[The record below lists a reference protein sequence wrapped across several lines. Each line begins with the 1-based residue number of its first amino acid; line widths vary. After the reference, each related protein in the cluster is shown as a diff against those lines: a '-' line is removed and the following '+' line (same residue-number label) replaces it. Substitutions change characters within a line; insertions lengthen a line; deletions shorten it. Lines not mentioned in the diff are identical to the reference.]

1 MLCLALGRT
10 ALRRHGL
17 AARSAAAAVRAYTPG
32 SLRISPERLNTSLHD
47 SCQWGAAFRWGSD
60 PRETG
65 MARLTL
71 DDADFEARRWLSAEM
86 QALGCH
92 EAVHAMG
99 NQFFKRK
106 GR

>member
-1 MLCLALGRT
+1 
-10 ALRRHGL
+10 
-17 AARSAAAAVRAYTPG
+17 
-32 SLRISPERLNTSLHD
+32 
-47 SCQWGAAFRWGSD
+47 
-60 PRETG
+60 

-71 DDADFEARRWLSAEM
+71 DDADFAARRWLSTEM

-92 EAVHAMG
+92 EAVDAMG